1 MMKSFHLDLSLS
13 RDLELLR
20 VSRLTNANTGKK
32 SDNRHMAGT
41 ASRECV
47 SVGSDT
53 QRRTQ
58 PGVVSSPGDRAE
70 CSGMV
75 EDSVMFPD
83 ETAPATPTTLK
94 EWVLPLPLG
103 C

>member
-1 MMKSFHLDLSLS
+1 MYRWVRWEFGEVQMMKSFHLDLSLS

-47 SVGSDT
+47 SVGFRHTKKDT
-53 QRRTQ
+53 TR
-58 PGVVSSPGDRAE
+58 GG
-70 CSGMV
+70 
-75 EDSVMFPD
+75 
-83 ETAPATPTTLK
+83 
-94 EWVLPLPLG
+94 VLPWG
-103 C
+103 QS